1 MSISDL
7 EIKWLTFVRRLRV
20 VGVLLIF
27 VLIPYLAFVII
38 PIYFIMT
45 MVAIGDINSINRDL
59 KDSYL
64 KTFRSKY
71 IAASILKFFGS
82 IIVHI
87 GAAMVAVAQFINPIF
102 DPYYFGYFPG
112 LIFAPVVI
120 VFITGFVFM
129 IIGSGVEIGAWDNL
143 KLFIYYNKDL
153 FPVGISYDTT
163 AKVENLRSGA
173 VAWALGFL
181 IITIIIG
188 WISQLVGYFGLSS
201 VAERGSKIDP
211 IAPKIQDY
219 QMLYPPPLEPQPVEI
234 IVFCP
239 MCGSKV
245 SKGATFCAECGVK
258 LVI

>member
-7 EIKWLTFVRRLRV
+7 EIKWLKFVRRLRV

-27 VLIPYLAFVII
+27 VIIPYVAIVII

-45 MVAIGDINSINRDL
+45 MVAVGDINKLNHEL
-59 KDSYL
+59 KDPYL
-64 KTFRSKY
+64 KSFRSKY
-71 IAASILKFFGS
+71 VTASIFKLIGS
-82 IIVHI
+82 ILVHV
-87 GAAMVAVAQFINPIF
+87 GAAMMVIINSGFSLLYFYSYYGLFSPSFIIF
-102 DPYYFGYFPG
+102 
-112 LIFAPVVI
+112 VI
-120 VFITGFVFM
+120 GFIIM

-143 KLFIYYNKDL
+143 KLFIYHNKDM
-153 FPVGISYDTT
+153 FPGRNNYDMTS
-163 AKVENLRSGA
+163 KVENLRSGA

-181 IITIIIG
+181 GITIIIG

-219 QMLYPPPLEPQPVEI
+219 QTLYPPPLEPQPVEN

-245 SKGATFCAECGVK
+245 SKGATFCSECGVK
-258 LVI
+258 LII